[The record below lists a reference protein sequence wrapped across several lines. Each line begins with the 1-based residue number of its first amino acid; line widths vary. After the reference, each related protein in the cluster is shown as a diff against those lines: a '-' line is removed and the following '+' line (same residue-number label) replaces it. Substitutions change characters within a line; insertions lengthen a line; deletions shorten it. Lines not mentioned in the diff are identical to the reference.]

1 MNPYPCVGGCICAR
15 RADRACQRSRL
26 PRTFAVSRTLP
37 VEHALEA
44 YFVYLATERG
54 ASDGY
59 QLATRQR
66 LEAFIAWLQREH
78 GVETVDAV
86 TEPHVTG
93 WLQRRLND
101 GLQPSSLRQ
110 HVVTLKLWFRW
121 LHQEG
126 VLASD
131 PASAIDSPRNRP
143 KLPETMAAEVVAAL
157 LNAIPE
163 GSSGPLDVRDRAM
176 LELMY
181 ASGLRVSEVTSV
193 QLEEL
198 QLPQRLIRVTGKGN
212 KTRLVPFGQAAEAAL
227 ERYLTRARP
236 TLVRPR
242 TRSFVFLSVR
252 GTALSTERVRQI
264 IRQRAAAAGI
274 EQRVW
279 PHLMRHSFATHLLGN
294 GADLRV
300 IQEMLGHADIGT
312 TQIYTHVDQ
321 KRLKEIHRKFHPRA

>member
-1 MNPYPCVGGCICAR
+1 V
-15 RADRACQRSRL
+15 DHSLQL
-26 PRTFAVSRTLP
+26 
-37 VEHALEA
+37 EHALEA
-44 YFVYLATERG
+44 YMMHLATERG
-54 ASDGY
+54 ASDRY

-66 LEAFIAWLQREH
+66 LESFMAWLRREH
-78 GVETVDAV
+78 RIDHAHDLSES
-86 TEPHVTG
+86 HVTG

-101 GLQPSSLRQ
+101 GLQASSLRQ
-110 HVVTLKLWFRW
+110 HVVALKLWCRW
-121 LHQEG
+121 LHQEAM
-126 VLASD
+126 LASD
-131 PASAIDSPRNRP
+131 PAAAIDSPKHHP
-143 KLPETMAAEVVAAL
+143 KLPETMGEDTVAVL

-163 GSSGPLDVRDRAM
+163 GSAEPLDVRDRAM

-193 QLEEL
+193 RLEEL

-212 KTRLVPFGQAAEAAL
+212 KTRLVPFGQAAAAAL
-227 ERYLTRARP
+227 DRYLTRARP
-236 TLVRPR
+236 ALVRAR

-252 GTALSTERVRQI
+252 GGALTTERVRQI

-321 KRLKEIHRKFHPRA
+321 KRLKDVHRRFHPRA